1 MASND
6 NIEAAVAHP
15 NSSVEHGDVVKGEVA
30 DEGYELFEDTAPDAF
45 SQEAADAVRRKI
57 DRHLLPLMCALY
69 GLNYVDKVANGWAVL
84 FDLRADLG
92 LVGTEY
98 SWASSMFYFGYL
110 VAQYPANYILQ
121 RFQTARVLSISVII
135 WGVLML
141 GHLGLRNFA
150 GFMVIRFLLG
160 VAESV
165 VTPGFVLYTS
175 MFYTR
180 KEQVWRTM
188 LWAAM
193 QGCFSIV
200 TALISYGLGHI
211 TNTALRPWMY
221 IFLVLGLLSLIV
233 GFGWLFYMP
242 QTPNKARF
250 LSAEERMIAVQ
261 RVAGNMMGIK
271 GYQWK
276 SYQIWHAIID
286 PKVWLILAFVL
297 FTQLPNGGLTSFG
310 SLVVSGFGFDSF
322 RTLLIGLPSSVVSAG
337 SMIVWGTFSIKH
349 GNLRTWGMI
358 VPLLPAIAGIA
369 AVYGTMNT
377 GANKYGRVVAYWL
390 INSYAVTWPFVLTII
405 GQNIAGHTKR
415 AFTNTMMLIL
425 FATGNIAGPFFFR
438 SQDAPRYVLA
448 IASILVFFCV
458 SLLCAVVLRF
468 YMLWENKRRDRL
480 YGAVETTEAKIDGMR
495 TAILRTFTL
504 KGLSTPYHALSYSWL
519 GENSATNARQ
529 KHGVLKTEKGELP
542 ILDSVQD
549 FVRVLKLKEGNFND
563 TWWWI
568 DSLCI
573 NLADTEERNQQVQL
587 MSEIYRNAHKLLNE
601 TVRQERNLEK
611 TRRMFQQPQYEPH
624 WSALASFFQRRWWS
638 RIWTLQEY
646 AMNANASFWWG
657 VRSFSRS
664 VVEGAL
670 IGADRCTSVGF
681 KATPAFRHSFSRRRV
696 RILYD
701 TRQANNNRIQLT
713 LVALAAY
720 SSCFEA
726 TDDRD
731 RLYGIQGLA
740 TDTSILEVNYSYDVE
755 DTYMRFTKAFIEHYK
770 SLDIIC
776 FASLYSAVHSSAL
789 PSWVPDWRA
798 RIDPLSVPLMVS
810 QSAKDTIGNLRPSSL
825 TFNVPG
831 HSAPCYAASKESIP
845 IYRFAELKLIACG
858 TTVDVVDGLGGSE
871 NIGMVQSSAKLN
883 SVKSLSQGM
892 TASDI
897 LRSVCKSLVL
907 DRKDRYMRFAM
918 PADDFFRDFTWL
930 CRHVTMNAPS
940 RVPKEF
946 AEWYLGTK
954 DLLINGRSLE
964 TLLRESRGAANIE
977 LSSSAQI
984 RTSTSPTLSLAVS
997 STRWSGCRYGL

>member
-1 MASND
+1 MATGND
-6 NIEAAVAHP
+6 NIEAAP
-15 NSSVEHGDVVKGEVA
+15 TNTRLSVEHGAPVKGEVA

-45 SQEAADAVRRKI
+45 SQAAADAVRRKI
-57 DRHLLPLMCALY
+57 DLHLLPLMCALY

-135 WGVLML
+135 WGILML

-233 GFGWLFYMP
+233 GFGWLLYMP

-250 LSAEERMIAVQ
+250 LSPEQRIIAVQ

-276 SYQIWHAIID
+276 NYQIWHAVID

-358 VPLLPAIAGIA
+358 IPLMPAIAGIA

-377 GANKYGRVVAYWL
+377 DANKYGRVVAYWL

-415 AFTNTMMLIL
+415 AFTNTLMLIL

-448 IASILVFFCV
+448 IASILVFFCA

-468 YMLWENKRRDRL
+468 YMLWENKRRDRV
-480 YGAVETTEAKIDGMR
+480 YGAVETTEAKVDGMR
-495 TAILRTFTL
+495 TGMHDKTDQ
-504 KGLSTPYHALSYSWL
+504 
-519 GENSATNARQ
+519 ENTDFRY
-529 KHGVLKTEKGELP
+529 VL
-542 ILDSVQD
+542 
-549 FVRVLKLKEGNFND
+549 
-563 TWWWI
+563 
-568 DSLCI
+568 
-573 NLADTEERNQQVQL
+573 
-587 MSEIYRNAHKLLNE
+587 
-601 TVRQERNLEK
+601 
-611 TRRMFQQPQYEPH
+611 
-624 WSALASFFQRRWWS
+624 
-638 RIWTLQEY
+638 
-646 AMNANASFWWG
+646 
-657 VRSFSRS
+657 
-664 VVEGAL
+664 
-670 IGADRCTSVGF
+670 
-681 KATPAFRHSFSRRRV
+681 
-696 RILYD
+696 
-701 TRQANNNRIQLT
+701 
-713 LVALAAY
+713 
-720 SSCFEA
+720 
-726 TDDRD
+726 
-731 RLYGIQGLA
+731 
-740 TDTSILEVNYSYDVE
+740 
-755 DTYMRFTKAFIEHYK
+755 
-770 SLDIIC
+770 
-776 FASLYSAVHSSAL
+776 
-789 PSWVPDWRA
+789 
-798 RIDPLSVPLMVS
+798 
-810 QSAKDTIGNLRPSSL
+810 
-825 TFNVPG
+825 
-831 HSAPCYAASKESIP
+831 
-845 IYRFAELKLIACG
+845 
-858 TTVDVVDGLGGSE
+858 
-871 NIGMVQSSAKLN
+871 
-883 SVKSLSQGM
+883 
-892 TASDI
+892 
-897 LRSVCKSLVL
+897 
-907 DRKDRYMRFAM
+907 
-918 PADDFFRDFTWL
+918 
-930 CRHVTMNAPS
+930 
-940 RVPKEF
+940 
-946 AEWYLGTK
+946 
-954 DLLINGRSLE
+954 
-964 TLLRESRGAANIE
+964 
-977 LSSSAQI
+977 
-984 RTSTSPTLSLAVS
+984 
-997 STRWSGCRYGL
+997 